1 MDKLPKANIAIIGV
15 VIAQIG
21 GFIFWGA
28 NILRDISDNSEK
40 IDMLLEVLVE
50 TEDDL
55 MLVDER
61 LQEDLDENTIKLVN
75 EYYTRMIQ
83 MEGRGLLRRTVDY
96 LLNSSR
102 HDNGKMIDP
111 ATAIA
116 LATAF
121 SGIKKAV
128 SAGKEI
134 SELGKDLSNFGKA
147 VSDLDYLGSKAK
159 DPPLWKKVSPGLI
172 PALLRSGPHS
182 KTKRNARRVARI
194 YQSLLWAKCLGKH
207 CKHRS
212 RAAQNAE
219 RSGVSQTGKR

>member
-40 IDMLLEVLVE
+40 IDVLLEVLVE

-83 MEGRGLLRRTVDY
+83 MEGRINSMERTVDY

-102 HDNGKMIDP
+102 HDDG
-111 ATAIA
+111 
-116 LATAF
+116 
-121 SGIKKAV
+121 
-128 SAGKEI
+128 
-134 SELGKDLSNFGKA
+134 
-147 VSDLDYLGSKAK
+147 
-159 DPPLWKKVSPGLI
+159 
-172 PALLRSGPHS
+172 R
-182 KTKRNARRVARI
+182 
-194 YQSLLWAKCLGKH
+194 
-207 CKHRS
+207 
-212 RAAQNAE
+212 
-219 RSGVSQTGKR
+219 